1 MNQISNIAS
10 GKAGSSPVLPPTS
23 KAASTRAAGAIE
35 EDNGSARVTLSATG
49 RGLAALPDLMLPNP
63 VTVRQLA
70 TDLARMAGKI
80 FREANVPSTPPV
92 EFTTDGGGRIHVGG
106 DRADK
111 AKIESLLAENPEL
124 ERAVRDLNAISSHAH
139 AIHTQ
144 GHLEFSAEYQA
155 SDNPQAVVAKYSRL
169 FSGGMRNDVRTVL
182 DGERVDVVGNGQ
194 RWITSDA

>member
-1 MNQISNIAS
+1 MNEISNLAS
-10 GKAGSSPVLPPTS
+10 GRAGSSPVLPPTA
-23 KAASTRAAGAIE
+23 KAASARGAATV
-35 EDNGSARVTLSATG
+35 EDTGSARVTLSAAG
-49 RGLAALPDLMLPNP
+49 RGLASLPELMLPNP

-80 FREANVPSTPPV
+80 FREANVPPTPPV
-92 EFTTDGGGRIHVGG
+92 EFTTDGSGRIHVGG

-111 AKIESLLAENPEL
+111 ARIESLLTENPEL

-155 SDNPQAVVAKYSRL
+155 SDDPQAVVAKYSRL
-169 FSGGMRNDVRTVL
+169 FSGGMRNDVRVVL

-194 RWITSDA
+194 RWVTSDA